1 MAKTVHVKEHD
12 RKPPKRKEKKEFKNA
27 DKFDKKYL
35 K

>member
-1 MAKTVHVKEHD
+1 MAKKVHVKGYD
-12 RKPPKRKEKKEFKNA
+12 RNTPKRKEKKEFRNA

>member
-1 MAKTVHVKEHD
+1 MTKKVHVKGYD
-12 RKPPKRKEKKEFKNA
+12 RNPPKRKEKKEFRNA